1 MQPLIKAYPKTKFV
15 LLHSS
20 YPYTREA
27 GYLTAVYS
35 NVYLDF
41 SEVFPLVSGPGQR
54 SIIQQV
60 LELSPTNKI
69 MWSSDGRW
77 WPESFYLGSYQAR
90 QGMYEVL
97 KTMIDD
103 KELSEADA
111 VTIVRNALFHNSN
124 RVYGLNLPIPGLA

>member
-1 MQPLIKAYPKTKFV
+1 
-15 LLHSS
+15 
-20 YPYTREA
+20 
-27 GYLTAVYS
+27 
-35 NVYLDF
+35 
-41 SEVFPLVSGPGQR
+41 
-54 SIIQQV
+54 
-60 LELSPTNKI
+60 

-124 RVYGLNLPIPGLA
+124 RVYGLNLPTPGLA